1 MFWSSAFL
9 SSNIK
14 HGNGS
19 GFPLNIGGNPLIQQI
34 RGHNISLYSRVVF
47 PCCFLMCVLLCFLF
61 CSPVHLQKNV
71 VEKKCR
77 KSWSESIEVWLQKP
91 RISLKHPG
99 GRLVSS
105 FRPLRSLATFL
116 SVPGLS
122 DSIHL
127 DVFGGFFLSENPHF
141 PNKLTGRFLVGEVL
155 TTWNYSEKMASQK
168 ERIIFEPPK
177 LLWKEYVYPADFS
190 FLWFD
195 GGNLSKTWAVSLE
208 MLFVFLEQW
217 DVKPQFSGVW
227 FLPSDLVFDV
237 SFRWKTFAIWHWI
250 WFCLHSKLSRCKRK
264 IHRHMK
270 AIRWCTFAAKSRS
283 NTAAGATNFWRHNM
297 HWKCLTGWWNGPSG
311 FDFGFQEGNPPHIAL
326 KIHVHEILVVYTGL
340 KK

>member
-1 MFWSSAFL
+1 
-9 SSNIK
+9 
-14 HGNGS
+14 
-19 GFPLNIGGNPLIQQI
+19 
-34 RGHNISLYSRVVF
+34 
-47 PCCFLMCVLLCFLF
+47 MCVLLCCLF

-264 IHRHMK
+264 FTATWKQSGDALLLLKVEVTQLRVQQIFGDTT
-270 AIRWCTFAAKSRS
+270 CTGNVWR
-283 NTAAGATNFWRHNM
+283 AGEMVQAV
-297 HWKCLTGWWNGPSG
+297 L
-311 FDFGFQEGNPPHIAL
+311 
-326 KIHVHEILVVYTGL
+326 ILVF
-340 KK
+340 KKGTHPILP